1 MFFEMNNAE
10 INLTKWYKFKYV
22 RFPYGYTAVIT
33 KSCFLQ
39 LNRLVFLTAVE

>member
-33 KSCFLQ
+33 NRVSYSSIDLCF
-39 LNRLVFLTAVE
+39 